1 MNMGVNPCTVRG
13 FYSKKLKYVL
23 MRNNYKVRCLAFV
36 GSALLMLLTGNVF
49 AQQIEVDNNDPFTP
63 LNLITNVFLGDGVE
77 VTNVTYEGPPLS
89 VAYFKDGEDQ
99 VGLGRGVVMTTG
111 VAVTDGTDYGVNAAG
126 SLTGSVNNGSTV
138 SDGDL
143 QTIAGGN
150 GVNNVVRYTITFVPV
165 SDTLRFRYTF
175 ASEEYPEY
183 VCGDYND
190 IFGFFI
196 SGPGINGPFAGGAEN
211 IALIPGTN
219 RPVTINNINPGVVGT
234 AATTDASNCTG
245 NEGSLEYSQYYN
257 SNSGSTNFPVYDGLT
272 DVFTAQAVVIPCE
285 EYTIKLVIADVG
297 DNRLDSGVFLEAKS
311 FGTGTVQAEAT
322 AVTIDGAIAEGC
334 EPGAITFTIPDPLE
348 EDLELDYI
356 IGGTAENGRDYDA
369 IPTSLVMPAGDT
381 VMVLPIWA
389 IDDGIPESRESITFD
404 VKISQCTRRTYTVY
418 IDDAKLLPPTD
429 LETDVALCIGEST
442 QLQGTSPVN
451 SDPPPF
457 FRSTQEI
464 STPGFPFWSGTR
476 TSEIQVS
483 GVFPDKL
490 GPGVIRSVCIEN
502 FEHRWIDDMDF
513 YLIGPDGQYLEL
525 TTDNG
530 GDGGNGNGFDN
541 YTNTCFTPTATQRI
555 NFPGPVAPASAVPF
569 TGDFLPE
576 GNWADFW
583 DGDKN
588 TNGTYQLLFRDD
600 SFGNAGTL
608 YSWSITFE
616 SIYGITYEWSPAAG
630 LSCADC
636 PNPTV
641 QPDESTEYTFTIRD
655 SYGCE
660 IVNSINITVPDDAS
674 RPELTC
680 QTVTGS
686 SITVGWLPVLDY
698 DNYEVSVGGGPW
710 TPVGNVT
717 EYTVDNL
724 AFSETVDFQ
733 VRAIG
738 PDCPGL
744 PASISCT
751 TPDCP
756 TPTASV
762 ATTDATCASL
772 ADGSAQFTILTGDA
786 PFSYELMGATNT
798 TGSFTGLAPGQYSVL
813 VYDANDCPA
822 IYGFTINALDEIEV
836 VLTIDQEVS
845 CGVNNDGRVIASATG
860 GGGNYSFAWSDGQT
874 TATASGLA
882 AGIYQVSVT
891 SSIGCMQVAEI
902 ALDPPTDMEVSLIA
916 TETRCGTP
924 ENGTASLSISG
935 GITPYTIAWAHDPSE
950 MGMDLTDLGPGT
962 YEVTVTDGEG
972 CSLIRTAEV
981 MEAEGITLMLDTT
994 SVSCVGGSDGQVSVS
1009 ASGGEGAYTYAWS
1022 GPGGNG
1028 TQLTG
1033 LTAGQ
1038 YSVTVTD
1045 EFGCTNSASIMLN
1058 ELPPLTIDREF
1069 TAALCSGNNT
1079 GFIELKVTG
1088 GTAPYQYS
1096 WNTGSTAEDLNNL
1109 SAGSYAVTVTDAN
1122 GCTTT
1127 DAMVIEEAQPIQ
1139 ASVSVDDVLCNG
1151 EASGAILVNPTSG
1164 AAPYDFEWSNGAT
1177 SQNLTDVPAGT
1188 YTLVITDASRC
1199 QNEFTATIE
1208 EPGALAATLAVENIS
1223 CAGGQD
1229 GRIGVTAS
1237 GGVPAYSYSLNGQDF
1252 KAGTAFIGLTAGDYQ
1267 VQVRDGNG
1275 CLTNQMPANIIEPD
1289 PLVVNLGEN
1298 INVEYGDT
1306 LILDSL
1312 LISGGTGPTFSY
1324 LWTPSDSSM
1333 LSCIDCLN
1341 PTVIVKEQ
1349 TSFKLLVRDENGC
1362 VADDIITI
1370 FVNKDNPVM
1379 VPTGFTPN
1387 GDGVNDL
1394 LHVHGKENGTT
1405 VRVFRIFD
1413 RWGELLHEEIGFDLN
1428 DRDHGWDGTYR
1439 GQPANGGVYLWQIEV
1454 EYPDGMR
1461 EVISGST
1468 TLIR

>member
-1 MNMGVNPCTVRG
+1 MGLNPCTARG
-13 FYSKKLKYVL
+13 FYSKKLKYIL
-23 MRNNYKVRCLAFV
+23 MRNNYPKWRLY
-36 GSALLMLLTGNVF
+36 LLMNAILMLGGSQLH

-63 LNLITNVFLGDGVE
+63 INLISNVFLGDGVE
-77 VTNVTYEGPPLS
+77 VINVTYDGPPLS
-89 VAYFKDGEDQ
+89 VAYFKDGENQ

-111 VAVTDGTDYGVNAAG
+111 LAVTDGTDYGVNASGVSGA
-126 SLTGSVNNGSTV
+126 SVDNGSTV
-138 SDGDL
+138 SDPDL
-143 QTIAGGN
+143 GQIAGSN
-150 GVNNVVRYTITFVPV
+150 SVNNVVRYTITFVPV
-165 SDTLRFRYTF
+165 SDTLRFRYSF

-183 VCGDYND
+183 VCGNYND

-196 SGPGINGPFAGGAEN
+196 SGPGINGPYSNNAEN
-211 IALIPGTN
+211 IALIPGTD

-234 AATTDASNCTG
+234 AATTNVINCSG
-245 NEGSLEYSQYYN
+245 EDGSLAYSEYYN
-257 SNSGSTNFPVYDGLT
+257 SNSGSPDFPVYDGIT
-272 DVFTAQAVVIPCE
+272 DVFTAQAEVIPCE

-297 DNRLDSGVFLEAKS
+297 DRRLDSGVFLEAKS
-311 FGTGTVQAEAT
+311 FGTGTVQAETT
-322 AVTIDGAIAEGC
+322 AITIDGAIAEGC
-334 EPGAITFTIPDPLE
+334 QAGAITFTIPTPLE

-356 IGGTAENGRDYDA
+356 IGGTAENGRDYESL
-369 IPTSLVMPAGDT
+369 PTDLVMPAGDT
-381 VMVLPIWA
+381 VLVLPVQA
-389 IDDGIPESRESITFD
+389 IDDGIVESRETITFD
-404 VKISQCTRRTYTVY
+404 VKISQCTRKTYTIY
-418 IDDAKLLPPTD
+418 IDDAKLLPPPN
-429 LETDVALCIGEST
+429 LETDIALCIGEST
-442 QLQGTSPVN
+442 QLQGSSPVT

-457 FRSTQEI
+457 FRNSQEI
-464 STPGFPFWSGTR
+464 RTPGFPFWSGTR

-530 GDGGNGNGFDN
+530 ADGGNGDGFDY

-608 YSWSITFE
+608 FSWSITFE
-616 SIYGITYEWSPAAG
+616 SIYGISYEWSPAAG
-630 LSCADC
+630 LSCTDC
-636 PNPTV
+636 PNPMV
-641 QPDESTEYTFTIRD
+641 QPTESTQYEFTIRD

-660 IVNSINITVPDDAS
+660 IFNTIDVSVPDESS
-674 RPELTC
+674 RPDLMC

-686 SITVGWLPVLDY
+686 FITVGWQPVPDY
-698 DNYEVSVGGGPW
+698 DTYEVSVDGGNW
-710 TPVGNVT
+710 IPVGNVT

-724 AFSETVDFQ
+724 GFSQTVDFQ

-738 PDCPGL
+738 VDCPGL

-756 TPTASV
+756 TPTASL
-762 ATTDATCASL
+762 ATVDATCTSL
-772 ADGSAQFTILTGDA
+772 ADGSVQFTILTGDA
-786 PFSYELMGATNT
+786 PFSYEMMGQTNT
-798 TGSFTGLAPGQYSVL
+798 SGSFTGLAPGQYSVL
-813 VYDANDCPA
+813 VYDVNDCPA
-822 IYGFTINALDEIEV
+822 IYGFTINAMDEVEL

-860 GGGNYSFAWSDGQT
+860 GGGNYTYLWSDGQT
-874 TATASGLA
+874 SATASGLS

-891 SSIGCMQVAEI
+891 SAVGCMQVAEI
-902 ALDPPTDMEVSLIA
+902 RLEPPTDMEVSLVA
-916 TETRCGTP
+916 TETRCGVP
-924 ENGTASLSISG
+924 ENGTATLSISG
-935 GITPYTIAWAHDPSE
+935 GILPYTIAWSHDANE
-950 MGMDLTDLGPGT
+950 TGMDLTDLGPGT
-962 YEVTVTDGEG
+962 YEVTVSDGQG
-972 CSLIRTAEV
+972 CSLIRSAEV
-981 MEAEGITLMLDTT
+981 VEAEGITLLMDTV
-994 SVSCVGGSDGQVSVS
+994 SVSCVGGADGQVSVS
-1009 ASGGEGAYTYAWS
+1009 ASGGEGQYTYAWGGAGGTGAQLS
-1022 GPGGNG
+1022 G
-1028 TQLTG
+1028 LA
-1033 LTAGQ
+1033 AGM
-1038 YSVTVTD
+1038 YTVTVTD

-1058 ELPPLTIDREF
+1058 ELPPLAINREF
-1069 TAALCSGNNT
+1069 TAALCNGNNT

-1088 GTAPYQYS
+1088 GTAPYQYN
-1096 WNTGSTAEDLNNL
+1096 WNTGSTEEDLNNL

-1122 GCTTT
+1122 GCTIT

-1151 EASGAILVNPTSG
+1151 DATGAILVNPTSG
-1164 AAPYDFEWSNGAT
+1164 LPPYEYNWSNGA
-1177 SQNLTDVPAGT
+1177 SSRDLTDVPAGT
-1188 YTLVITDASRC
+1188 YTLIITDASRC
-1199 QNEFTATIE
+1199 QNEFTATIN
-1208 EPGALAATLAVENIS
+1208 EPEILAGDLAIEDIS

-1229 GRIGVTAS
+1229 GRIGVTAT
-1237 GGVPAYSYSLNGQDF
+1237 GGVPAYSYSLNGTDF
-1252 KAGTAFIGLTAGDYQ
+1252 KSGTAFIGLTAGDYQ

-1275 CLTNQMPANIIEPD
+1275 CLTNSLPATIIEPD

-1312 LISGGTGPTFSY
+1312 LIMGGTGPTFTY
-1324 LWTPSDSSM
+1324 QWTPADSSM
-1333 LSCIDCLN
+1333 LSCTNCQN

-1362 VADDIITI
+1362 VADDVITI
-1370 FVNKDNPVM
+1370 FVNKNNPVM

-1387 GDGVNDL
+1387 GDGKNDL
-1394 LHVHGKENGTT
+1394 LHVHGKENGTF

-1413 RWGELLHEEIGFDLN
+1413 RWGELLHEEFEFDLN
-1428 DRDHGWDGTYR
+1428 DRSHGWDGTFR
-1439 GQPANGGVYLWQIEV
+1439 GQPANSGVYLWQIEV
-1454 EYPDGMR
+1454 EYPDGMQQ
-1461 EVISGST
+1461 VMSGST